1 MSNTTKS
8 KKEKEIITEYESQ
21 VKGKKNT
28 VAPDGHLEMDSS
40 DASNTNLVHA
50 LHLQHVGQIIF
61 HYVFSYIIA
70 ATVLYELDSQNI
82 KSFCWKL
89 LIWWVCFK
97 TC

>member
-28 VAPDGHLEMDSS
+28 RTWWAPGDGLSS

-50 LHLQHVGQIIF
+50 LNLQHVGQIIF
-61 HYVFSYIIA
+61 HNVFSYIIA
-70 ATVLYELDSQNI
+70 ATVL
-82 KSFCWKL
+82 CKL
-89 LIWWVCFK
+89 IFK
-97 TC
+97 T